1 MFKGASFGITNG
13 IITILSILVGMYSV
27 NASKLSV
34 IGAFLAILISD
45 PLSDAYAIY
54 IAEKDDNSEHAYTIG
69 KDAFLSQFILQAL
82 FLIIIICCPT
92 VSMGVVVS
100 IITSIIILIVYSI
113 KKQLKM
119 KEVLYNFIGIAVLIS
134 ITYASDRGVYHFFK
148 NKNK

>member
-54 IAEKDDNSEHAYTIG
+54 VAEKERHDKALDVFKHA
-69 KDAFLSQFILQAL
+69 FSSQFILQL
-82 FLIIIICCPT
+82 IYLLIIILSPNVKMAVIY
-92 VSMGVVVS
+92 SFIFS
-100 IITSIIILIVYSI
+100 ILMLTGYTHYKSLSIGDLLQNMIGIIILVIVTYTI
-113 KKQLKM
+113 NNLVYKYYNKK
-119 KEVLYNFIGIAVLIS
+119 
-134 ITYASDRGVYHFFK
+134 
-148 NKNK
+148 

>member
-54 IAEKDDNSEHAYTIG
+54 IAEKERHDKAFDVFKHA
-69 KDAFLSQFILQAL
+69 FSSQFILQ
-82 FLIIIICCPT
+82 LIYLT
-92 VSMGVVVS
+92 
-100 IITSIIILIVYSI
+100 IIILSPTVKSAVIYSFI
-113 KKQLKM
+113 FSIISLLGYTYYKSLSLSDLLQNM
-119 KEVLYNFIGIAVLIS
+119 IGIS
-134 ITYASDRGVYHFFK
+134 ILVIVTYTINQLVYK
-148 NKNK
+148 YYNKK